1 MFFSIKV
8 EYHVSKPKTKFTFC
22 FILGHKNISL
32 FTFFPNYV
40 TFYFS
45 S

>member
-8 EYHVSKPKTKFTFC
+8 VYHVSKPKTKLIFC
-22 FILGHKNISL
+22 FILGHKNIIL